1 VAEKT
6 PTGGYSYSVTEAQI
20 VEWMRVPVEEKLRWI
35 EDVNRLSHELQS
47 DETKR
52 IRELIRSGSI

>member
-1 VAEKT
+1 VTEKI
-6 PTGGYSYSVTEAQI
+6 PTGGYSYAVTEVQI
-20 VEWMRVPVEEKLRWI
+20 VEWMGVPVEEKLRWI

>member
-1 VAEKT
+1 MAEKT
-6 PTGGYSYSVTEAQI
+6 QIGGYAYTVTEAQI
-20 VEWMRVPVEEKLRWI
+20 IEWIGVPVEEKLRWI